1 MGSPYKT
8 SSLLVVG
15 QQLVLNRDPRVDP
28 FQDKFGRPG
37 PRGLQSHV
45 ALPEYRREDLEEL
58 LNPELAPEIMAL
70 AADASV
76 VCWPLDSRWD
86 AEEPMPV
93 ELNAEWVSVE
103 KSGL

>member
-1 MGSPYKT
+1 MGR
-8 SSLLVVG
+8 SLLIRPHHGSSWGNNWSLIVILG
-15 QQLVLNRDPRVDP
+15 WTPSKLSSGDPDL
-28 FQDKFGRPG
+28 G
-37 PRGLQSHV
+37 SHV

-58 LNPELAPEIMAL
+58 LIPELAPEIIAL

-86 AEEPMPV
+86 AEEPMTRGA
-93 ELNAEWVSVE
+93 EAEWVSVE